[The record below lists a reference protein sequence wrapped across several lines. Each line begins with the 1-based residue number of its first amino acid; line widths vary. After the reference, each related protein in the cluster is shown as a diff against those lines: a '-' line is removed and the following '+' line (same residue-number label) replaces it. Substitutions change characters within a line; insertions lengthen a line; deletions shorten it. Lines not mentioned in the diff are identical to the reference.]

1 MSQHIHPHH
10 RLGADQFQRLHH
22 LGGSFLLLFEM
33 GGLEVAP
40 VGFFVGVDFEDVDL
54 TWVFIGLHREEGQH
68 AGLHFHRG
76 LPNFLGVSQIRFQI
90 LRYHLDFGEADDAH
104 AEKRVQKYGKKRKI
118 CSFPDEKSVSKLQL
132 DTSCR
137 EALERL
143 MNQPCTTRW

>member
-1 MSQHIHPHH
+1 
-10 RLGADQFQRLHH
+10 
-22 LGGSFLLLFEM
+22 M
-33 GGLEVAP
+33 GGLEVAL

-54 TWVFIGLHREEGQH
+54 TRVFLGLHREEGQ
-68 AGLHFHRG
+68 
-76 LPNFLGVSQIRFQI
+76 
-90 LRYHLDFGEADDAH
+90 H
-104 AEKRVQKYGKKRKI
+104 AEKRVQKYGKKRKV